1 MPSFSDAEL
10 LAYMRGHRLAV
21 VSTIGPGGGPQA
33 ALVGVAVSDDLGIVF
48 DTVTT
53 SRKHANLLRDA
64 RASVTFCGPGEQ
76 TLQYEG
82 AALPVSTTSQA
93 DAAWRELYYRAWPEC
108 RDHLAWPTLAYWR
121 LEVRWLRFS
130 DYDRGPL
137 IFERRFD

>member
-1 MPSFSDAEL
+1 MATLTDAEL
-10 LAYMRGHRLAV
+10 LAYMRGHTLAV
-21 VSTIGPGGGPQA
+21 VSTIGPDGGPQA

-64 RASVTFCGPGEQ
+64 RASVTFSGPGEQ
-76 TLQYEG
+76 TLQYQG

-121 LEVRWLRFS
+121 LEARWLRFS

-137 IFERRFD
+137 TFERRF

>member
-1 MPSFSDAEL
+1 MASLSDAEL
-10 LAYMRGHRLAV
+10 LAYMRGHTLAV
-21 VSTIGPGGGPQA
+21 VSTIGRDGGPQA

-64 RASVTFCGPGEQ
+64 RASVTFSGPGEQ

-82 AALPVSTTSQA
+82 AALPVSTSSET

-108 RDHLAWPTLAYWR
+108 RDHVAWPTLAYWR
-121 LEVRWLRFS
+121 LEAHWLRFS

-137 IFERRFD
+137 ILERRLR